1 MSKLKIPP
9 PCPIQSPNRHN
20 FISAMRMRPSCL
32 PVIMACITRARAT
45 HCSSSHQHSRR
56 LWSRWCLPPSLLLGL
71 CVHRRL
77 EWAWIGNELERL
89 NVAHISEE
97 RRRLRQQDCLLNSDR
112 TLKSVSVSICWVKL
126 EQGGQATFGQ
136 NEKNQSRRVPS
147 PNGPSMSLFHSHS
160 N

>member
-1 MSKLKIPP
+1 MVGRRSRPPVLQGDPKGFERQLLSELKIPP

-89 NVAHISEE
+89 NVAQRSA
-97 RRRLRQQDCLLNSDR
+97 
-112 TLKSVSVSICWVKL
+112 
-126 EQGGQATFGQ
+126 GGYVNRITELGNRF
-136 NEKNQSRRVPS
+136 
-147 PNGPSMSLFHSHS
+147 LFRSAG
-160 N
+160 